1 MGRQGV
7 CRLPRFLKG
16 RYRSAMLKVS
26 GLSDRGRLRPAN
38 EDSLVVRPEQ
48 RLFAVADGMGG
59 HAAGE
64 VASRLAAGVIEQ
76 LELPVDPSLD
86 GLPEV
91 IAQGI
96 RAANHAIVEDSSV
109 NRDHMG
115 MGTTLTVLALAPDLQ
130 RAVYGHVGDSRLYQL
145 RGRKLEQITRDHTW
159 VQEQVDAGRLSI
171 PQARSHPLSSVLTRA
186 LGTEPNVDVDT
197 GTLDCLPGDRFLL
210 CSDGLTGMLVDRI
223 IADIMI
229 QDAGPREIAEQLI
242 EAANDRGGADNIT
255 VVVVALE

>member
-1 MGRQGV
+1 
-7 CRLPRFLKG
+7 
-16 RYRSAMLKVS
+16 MLKVS

-76 LELPVDPSLD
+76 LPLPAEPALD
-86 GLPEV
+86 GLPDV

-96 RAANHAIVEDSSV
+96 RAANRVIVEDASA

-115 MGTTLTVLALAPDLQ
+115 MGTTLTVLAFVPDLQ

-145 RGRKLEQITRDHTW
+145 RGRELLQITRDHTW
-159 VQEQVDAGRLSI
+159 VQEQVDAGRLS
-171 PQARSHPLSSVLTRA
+171 PQQARAHPLSSVLTRA
-186 LGTEPNVDVDT
+186 LGTEADVEVDT
-197 GTLDCLPGDRFLL
+197 GVLDCQPLDRFLL
-210 CSDGLTGMLVDRI
+210 CSDGLTGMLVDRVI
-223 IADIMI
+223 LDIMLL
-229 QDAGPREIAEQLI
+229 DAPPREIAEQLVD
-242 EAANDRGGADNIT
+242 AANERGGADNIT